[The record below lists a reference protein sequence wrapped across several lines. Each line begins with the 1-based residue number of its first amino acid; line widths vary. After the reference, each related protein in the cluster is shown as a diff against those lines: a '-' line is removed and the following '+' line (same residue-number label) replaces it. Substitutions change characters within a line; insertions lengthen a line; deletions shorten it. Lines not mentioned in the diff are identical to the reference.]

1 MARLERFTHRSV
13 KQAKRLRDRG
23 AKWAAQQGDAI
34 RDNVPVSELGD
45 SVSDY
50 LDTARQAIDDVVT
63 REIRE
68 LRKAIRRKRKRLG
81 V

>member
-1 MARLERFTHRSV
+1 MARLERFTRRGV
-13 KQAKRLRDRG
+13 KQAKRMRDRG
-23 AKWAAQQGDAI
+23 VKWASDQGDAI
-34 RDNVPVSELGD
+34 RDNVPVSEIGD
-45 SVSDY
+45 SVSEY
-50 LDTARQAIDDVVT
+50 LETARQAIDDVVT